1 MARMQSS
8 GMNITS
14 SSGGGSGGGSRGV
27 RSASGRGAVRPALK
41 GKLAEP
47 KSGVRVK
54 PPAKTKPAPANIAKV
69 NYKNSDSAYRNARQ
83 ADRQYEKDAGTMYN
97 PYEAQYIRA
106 EAAADARYQRKSII
120 SGKKISTVNE
130 NKATTPRATKDI
142 KNSNPWV
149 ERKKINSAV
158 KSAPKNKATVRGLK
172 AANKKK

>member
-1 MARMQSS
+1 MAIAPKKNIVTKVAGAAVKAVIKSS
-8 GMNITS
+8 KPS
-14 SSGGGSGGGSRGV
+14 
-27 RSASGRGAVRPALK
+27 LK
-41 GKLAEP
+41 AAQKAKPLANP
-47 KSGVRVK
+47 KSAVK
-54 PPAKTKPAPANIAKV
+54 VKSPAKTKPAPANIAKV

-97 PYEAQYIRA
+97 PYEAQYIRG
-106 EAAADARYQRKSII
+106 EAAADARYQRKALI
-120 SGKKISTVNE
+120 SGKKISTANE

-142 KNSNPWV
+142 VNSNPWV